1 MPSILEA
8 LLEKCK
14 STKKWMKSETNSVME
29 NILDIKEFVS
39 DFIHFLET
47 NSVMENILDI
57 KDNWDIKWQ
66 LIHFTD
72 NVRGHGHFIKKDI
85 AASTTVSGY

>member
-14 STKKWMKSETNSVME
+14 NSKKWMKSETNS
-29 NILDIKEFVS
+29 F
-39 DFIHFLET
+39 
-47 NSVMENILDI
+47 MENILDI

>member
-14 STKKWMKSETNSVME
+14 SSKKWMKSETNS
-29 NILDIKEFVS
+29 F
-39 DFIHFLET
+39 
-47 NSVMENILDI
+47 MENILDI

-72 NVRGHGHFIKKDI
+72 NVRRHGHFIKKDI
-85 AASTTVSGY
+85 AASTTASGY

>member
-14 STKKWMKSETNSVME
+14 STKKWMKS
-29 NILDIKEFVS
+29 
-39 DFIHFLET
+39 ET